1 MAVITRNEYGIVAIN
16 NAVLEKLIVDDML
29 SLSSYLIP
37 CSRKGALLHH
47 RIWNGLGDMLKAVN
61 VEIKGR
67 DIYVD
72 VNFAVLSGISYQEA
86 ADVLFKKVEDDFEI
100 LCLDK
105 PRGISAHIMGTVSDQ
120 KEGNGR
126 GSLFD
131 RKKDL
136 IPGEKV
142 LTKTND

>member
-16 NAVLEKLIVDDML
+16 NAVLEKLIVDDMM

-47 RIWNGLGDMLKAVN
+47 RIWNGLGDMLKSVN
-61 VEIKGR
+61 VDIRGR

-72 VNFAVLSGISYQEA
+72 VNFAVLSGITYQEA
-86 ADVLFKKVEDDFEI
+86 ADALFQKVEEDFEI

-105 PRGISAHIMGTVSDQ
+105 PRGISAHVMGTVTDQ
-120 KEGNGR
+120 NDGR
-126 GSLFD
+126 GKSSPFD
-131 RKKDL
+131 RKKSL
-136 IPGEKV
+136 IPGERV